1 MADDVT
7 PSELPRRSFVQR
19 KLAGARFVAVGDA
32 ALAADCGGKGEVTL
46 ARRLALVDLSPLPR
60 TGFKGPGALA
70 WLDRQ
75 GAPAPE
81 ADNAAAALD
90 DGTLVARLAPSEALL
105 LGNPVGT
112 AAAIAKL
119 DGKEADGFAAGAYRV
134 PRRDNNAWFRL
145 TGRQAAACMAKL
157 CGVDLRPDGFADL
170 AVAQTQVARLSA
182 IVIRQDLAGGR
193 TPVLAYHL
201 LFDSASAEYLW
212 DVLVDAM
219 AEFDG
224 GPAGLDA
231 LQSLSDSTPKAKP
244 ARPRARGRRSR

>member
-1 MADDVT
+1 MADNVT
-7 PSELPRRSFVQR
+7 PSGLPRRSFVQR
-19 KLAGARFVAVGDA
+19 KLSEATFVAVGDA
-32 ALAADCGGKGEVTL
+32 AVAADIGGKGAVTL
-46 ARRLALVDLSPLPR
+46 ARRMALVDLSPLPR

-70 WLDRQ
+70 WLGQ
-75 GAPAPE
+75 QKTPAPDT
-81 ADNAAAALD
+81 DNTAGVLD

-105 LGNPVGT
+105 LGDPLGE
-112 AAAIAKL
+112 AAAIARL
-119 DGKEADGFAAGAYRV
+119 DGKEADGFAAEAYRV
-134 PRRDNNAWFRL
+134 PRRDTNAWFRL

-157 CGVDLRPDGFADL
+157 CGVDLRADSFADL

-182 IVIRQDLAGGR
+182 IVIRQDLTGGR
-193 TPVLAYHL
+193 TAVPAFHL

-231 LQSLSDSTPKAKP
+231 LKALSEPPAKGKP
-244 ARPRARGRRSR
+244 ARSRAKGRRSR